1 MDSIMILRAII
12 ALPIIFFIPG
22 YMTYNAYRLNKI
34 EYSKLSFFETIFLQ
48 VLISIVLTG
57 WIAFILAMSGY
68 FSLLNLLGLL
78 LVYIFVIAVKFKV
91 NFNLSSF
98 PKPTL
103 DKQSLSLILLVI
115 LAVSLF
121 FQPAETF
128 GGFGDSYMYYNQ
140 AGVIVNHGSFSFND
154 PLILSLPESLSEILI
169 APLVTSAMNY
179 KTGEIQFRVFQ
190 LYPTWIAIFYSIFGL
205 MGSMY
210 TSAFFGLF
218 GILSFYLIIKHYFNW
233 QISFISTILLSLNYI
248 QIWAVRLHQ
257 SEIFFQ
263 FLIFSTFVIF
273 IAFEKSRK
281 TALGALLIA
290 SVGSLFITR
299 IESIFIMIPLIIFT
313 LSYNLGIQNKK
324 DNKSHPSLF
333 RDNIKPVYIILFVL
347 ILSIIIYY
355 YNTTIAVYI
364 SVYDIPY
371 LQYFIVLISLF
382 ILIYLINFQRLLSM
396 NKLTKKILQIEKNHI
411 QHILAISVFLFI
423 FFIYIATNPDTPIFK
438 GWHNI
443 ELLSWYLSS
452 PVLYIG
458 IIGFVAIIYSKKR
471 FDSMWLLLGI
481 GILYLVYFVSD
492 VRHQQSQP
500 WMMRRF
506 IVIIIPMLYLGVAVL
521 ISELYKITSIKY
533 KKYSITLLFVYLI
546 IATVS
551 ISSGIISY
559 VELKGTIYQ
568 TDELFNSFDD
578 NSILIFV
585 DNSYPQFA
593 YPLRYISNKNS
604 FMLPSDTKKR
614 STFPKKSSD
623 IDGFVDAY
631 EIWNSTGKTL
641 YIVNPSNDFIRAF
654 EYKFQ
659 FTLYNEKTIN
669 SNMMRYESRKFPTI
683 YGNFKKNIKIY
694 EISTNSDELMLQRG
708 KT

>member
-1 MDSIMILRAII
+1 MSDMDPIIVLRAII

-22 YMTYNAYRLNKI
+22 YVTFNAYRLNKI
-34 EYSKLSFFETIFLQ
+34 EDSKLSFFETLFLQ
-48 VLISIVLTG
+48 VLISIVFTG

-68 FSLLNLLGLL
+68 FSLMNLLGFL

-103 DKQSLSLILLVI
+103 DKQSLFLISLVI

-140 AGVIVNHGSFSFND
+140 AGVIVNHGSFSYND
-154 PLILSLPESLSEILI
+154 PLISSLPESLSKTLI
-169 APLVTSAMNY
+169 APLITSATNY

-233 QISFISTILLSLNYI
+233 RISFISTVLLSLNYI

-273 IAFEKSRK
+273 IAFERSRK
-281 TALGALLIA
+281 TAFGALLIA
-290 SVGSLFITR
+290 SFGSLFITR
-299 IESIFIMIPLIIFT
+299 IESILIMIPLIIFT
-313 LSYNLGIQNKK
+313 LFCNLGIQHKN
-324 DNKSHPSLF
+324 DNKSHSSLF
-333 RDNIKPVYIILFVL
+333 RSDIKKLKPIYIILFVL

-364 SVYDIPY
+364 RIYDELISPIFY
-371 LQYFIVLISLF
+371 MLISLF
-382 ILIYLINFQRLLSM
+382 LFSYLINFKHLLSI
-396 NKLTKKILQIEKNHI
+396 NKLTKKILQIKKNHI

-423 FFIYIATNPDTPIFK
+423 LFIYLATNPDTPISK

-443 ELLSWYLSS
+443 ELLSLYLSS

-458 IIGFVAIIYSKKR
+458 IIGLVAIIYSKKR
-471 FDSMWLLLGI
+471 FDSMWLFWGI

-492 VRHQQSQP
+492 VRHQQCQP

-506 IVIIIPMLYLGVAVL
+506 ISIIIPVLYLGVAVL
-521 ISELYKITSIKY
+521 IFELGKITSINY
-533 KKYSITLLFVYLI
+533 KKYSMTLLCLYLII

-551 ISSGIISY
+551 ISSGIIGY
-559 VELKGTIYQ
+559 AELKGTIYQ
-568 TDELFNSFDD
+568 INDLFNSFDD

-604 FMLPSDTKKR
+604 FMLPSDTR
-614 STFPKKSSD
+614 MGSTFPKKSSD
-623 IDGFVDAY
+623 IDAFVDAY
-631 EIWNSTGKTL
+631 EIWHSTGKTV

-654 EYKFQ
+654 EDKFQ
-659 FTLYNEKTIN
+659 FTLYNERTIN
-669 SNMMRYESRKFPTI
+669 SNLMGYESRKFPTK
-683 YGNFKKNIKIY
+683 YGNFEKNIKIY
-694 EISTNSDELMLQRG
+694 EISP
-708 KT
+708 K